1 MREHAL
7 GERELR
13 FAELIWAHEPV
24 ASGELVR
31 LAERALNWKKSTTYT
46 MLRRLCERGL
56 FENDGG
62 TVRARMSEAQLRAA
76 QSERF
81 VEDAFGGR
89 CRALWRRSPP
99 AARSTR
105 RTSPSCG
112 N

>member
-46 MLRRLCERGL
+46 MLRRLC
-56 FENDGG
+56 
-62 TVRARMSEAQLRAA
+62 
-76 QSERF
+76 
-81 VEDAFGGR
+81 
-89 CRALWRRSPP
+89 
-99 AARSTR
+99 
-105 RTSPSCG
+105 
-112 N
+112 